1 MDNKELN
8 SKTLERELKWLQ
20 KVIETRFNLY
30 FRQETNYKDIFEI
43 LPPVLDGDRSIYAEI
58 IKHYKFSFSER
69 LIIALTL
76 APHIKPRLLDIF
88 FNKNE
93 TTNRGFTE
101 FGGLKGTNH
110 GGFIPT
116 GETAAFLIAGEDIGL
131 KIELMHLLDASHIL
145 FKHKI
150 LFS

>member
-8 SKTLERELKWLQ
+8 SKTLEKELIWL
-20 KVIETRFNLY
+20 KLVIETRFNLY
-30 FRQETNYKDIFEI
+30 FEQETSHKDVFEI
-43 LPPVLDGDRSIYAEI
+43 LPPNLDEDSSVYAEI
-58 IKHYKFSFSER
+58 IKYYKFSFSER
-69 LIIALTL
+69 LLIALTL
-76 APHIKPRLLDIF
+76 APHIRPRLLDIF

-101 FGGLKGTNH
+101 FGGIKGTTH

-131 KIELMHLLDASHIL
+131 KI
-145 FKHKI
+145 
-150 LFS
+150 